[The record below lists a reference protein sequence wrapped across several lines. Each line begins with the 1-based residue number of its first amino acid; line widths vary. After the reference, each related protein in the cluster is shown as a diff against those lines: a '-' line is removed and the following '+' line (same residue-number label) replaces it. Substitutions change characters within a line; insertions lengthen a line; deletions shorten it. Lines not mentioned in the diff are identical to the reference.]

1 MPAMIHWQLRGA
13 GGTYEGSAGAFI
25 AEVRGIGRQAG
36 IRWLH
41 EVTPRLRD
49 KAKQL
54 SLPKR
59 TGRLYNSI
67 EDRYDDAN
75 LRSFYG
81 SWTCPYALYQE
92 VGFHMHG
99 TGRWIEGKHYLTGA
113 LSSLKAGTL

>member
-1 MPAMIHWQLRGA
+1 MPATIHLQLIGA
-13 GGTYEGSAGAFI
+13 NGAYEGSAGDFI
-25 AEVRGIGRQAG
+25 AEVKGIGRRAG
-36 IRWLH
+36 VKWLH

-49 KAKQL
+49 RAKQL
-54 SLPKR
+54 APVK
-59 TGRLYNSI
+59 TGALKASI

-75 LRSFYG
+75 LQSFYG

-113 LSSLKAGTL
+113 LSLLKAGVL